1 MWGIIEHMFEEL
13 VEAVDDLE
21 EALEGREV
29 DEVVP
34 RWDRLRTQITLLTDA
49 LEAQERDARRR
60 EPARSGDGATSPAGG
75 AGRVADGARGGR
87 YSA

>member
-1 MWGIIEHMFEEL
+1 MFEDV

-21 EALEGREV
+21 EALEGRAV

-34 RWDRLRTQITLLTDA
+34 RWDRLRAQIALLTDA

-60 EPARSGDGATSPAGG
+60 EAGPTRDGATSPAGR
-75 AGRVADGARGGR
+75 AGRVTGGPGEGR